1 MNTPKPW
8 TVVCCATLVV
18 GSLLA
23 CKKKS
28 APAPTVET
36 APNAGTPSPTPA
48 APTGAAAPDLSAK
61 TFAVGDTAD
70 AGEFKLTL
78 DNVKECKPNPYYRP
92 EKDHIWLGV
101 ELAFEGNSDKQVM
114 PLTIY
119 MKVLDK
125 EGTVMKQQYIGS
137 KACEPRF
144 NSSAALGKGE
154 KAKGWLMFEVPKTAS
169 GLKFQYSPQNFM
181 GKTQTLKFDLGR

>member
-1 MNTPKPW
+1 MNTPKSW

-28 APAPTVET
+28 TPAPTVEAT
-36 APNAGTPSPTPA
+36 PNAGTPTPTPA
-48 APTGAAAPDLSAK
+48 ATAPAAPDLSSK
-61 TFAVGDTAD
+61 TFSVGDTAD
-70 AGEFKLTL
+70 AGEFKLTV

-92 EKDHIWLGV
+92 EKDHIWLGL

-114 PLTIY
+114 PFTIY

-154 KAKGWLMFEVPKTAS
+154 KAKGWLMFEVPKSAT